1 MFFYHARQDRTK
13 SHRPRRSGCQT
24 YARKCQGYMSANYHA
39 HIDILF
45 QIYHRTRR
53 NDWIRHWSC
62 EMQHLKKNFSNI
74 HFLIKWSLISTNPH
88 FHTPVTLIR
97 HFDTSLEGKSHS
109 FSDPEIRR
117 SNTSLSHN
125 AATST
130 RRFNT
135 YLHFDTSLPQLTNL
149 CSIDQFLFKWRVELT
164 NLHWSDVFKWQITRA
179 EKEWS
184 LCGSDVLKWRVLKRV
199 LSYIKNSPDSI
210 KNDEHLSF
218 RSWNSHF
225 ETLCRKFN
233 FSYVIWIY
241 YIKRM
246 NHYFF
251 VAWDIF
257 D

>member
-1 MFFYHARQDRTK
+1 MKSYIDFSSLPHAR
-13 SHRPRRSGCQT
+13 
-24 YARKCQGYMSANYHA
+24 
-39 HIDILF
+39 
-45 QIYHRTRR
+45 
-53 NDWIRHWSC
+53 
-62 EMQHLKKNFSNI
+62 
-74 HFLIKWSLISTNPH
+74 HF
-88 FHTPVTLIR
+88 
-97 HFDTSLEGKSHS
+97 
-109 FSDPEIRR
+109 
-117 SNTSLSHN
+117 NTSFRHVTWRQEPLIFN

-135 YLHFDTSLPQLTNL
+135 YLHFDTSLPQVTNL

-210 KNDEHLSF
+210 KKRRTPRF

-225 ETLCRKFN
+225 ETLCRNFN
-233 FSYVIWIY
+233 FSYVISIY

-246 NHYFF
+246 NHNFF
-251 VAWDIF
+251 LWLETFVHNLRISTSF
-257 D
+257 ISRLVSSLFLINVFLS